1 MRRFLALVLLA
12 VGFALAGAP
21 AASAHDVL
29 ESTSPA
35 DRTTVDRLPQ
45 SVTLTFSDDPIALG
59 TQVLVKGPG
68 GNVAQGN
75 PTIEGRVVHQQ
86 LSPQAPAGDYV
97 VTYRVT
103 SSDGHPISGTFSF
116 HATVGLDGST
126 ATPGAPLPA
135 QQPGSPEAAAAR
147 QSSFVPVMLT
157 IAGVVI
163 VLLIGAAVWIGSR
176 RRVGATTA
184 DSEDTPDSAG
194 TGNRG

>member
-12 VGFALAGAP
+12 VGFALVGAP

-45 SVTLTFSDDPIALG
+45 AVTLTFSDDPLALG
-59 TQVLVKGPG
+59 TQILVKGPS
-68 GNVAQGN
+68 GNVAHGD

-86 LSPQAPAGDYV
+86 LSAQAPAGDYV

-126 ATPGAPLPA
+126 ATQGAPVPA
-135 QQPGSPEAAAAR
+135 QQPGSPDVAAAQ

-163 VLLIGAAVWIGSR
+163 VLLIGAVVWIGSR
-176 RRVGATTA
+176 RRDAAATPGTA
-184 DSEDTPDSAG
+184 DTPDTAD
-194 TGNRG
+194 TKNRG